1 MSNIV
6 DEYCNVAGLSAYC
19 ITAAEHC
26 GARPSPPST
35 LASLPVLIFF
45 IVLQRHF
52 VNGLMAGSF
61 KA

>member
-1 MSNIV
+1 VLGVHN
-6 DEYCNVAGLSAYC
+6 CGGALWGQTL
-19 ITAAEHC
+19 AA
-26 GARPSPPST
+26 ST

>member
-1 MSNIV
+1 VSRRTLFRL
-6 DEYCNVAGLSAYC
+6 GTL
-19 ITAAEHC
+19 AA
-26 GARPSPPST
+26 ST

-61 KA
+61 NA